1 MTQAFNLSQLANN
14 LNTSGQ
20 LDATDGLTGA
30 VPVANGGTGQT
41 TYSNGQLLIGNGTGL
56 TKANIT
62 AGSGISVTNGSGSI
76 TIASSGGGVTSL
88 NGQTGAIT
96 NTNLNAIGSVS
107 ACLYAVSGTTTLN
120 TALFLNADTTV
131 AGSSLRNTVAN
142 NTDYT
147 AVVGYQ
153 RLNSTAYGGGGSGLS
168 GTWRTMGK
176 QVYFFNFNQGC
187 GNYMAVWVSTILMV
201 RVS

>member
-14 LNTSGQ
+14 LNSSGQ

-56 TKANIT
+56 TKATIT

-96 NTNLNAIGSVS
+96 NTDFGAIGSYVIAGEDNFTGGLERS
-107 ACLYAVSGTTTLN
+107 TNS
-120 TALFLNADTTV
+120 TV
-131 AGSSLRNTVAN
+131 AGSSLIRSTTVTLTSGISSAQFAGSYIQNTL
-142 NTDYT
+142 YT
-147 AVVGYQ
+147 S
-153 RLNSTAYGGGGSGLS
+153 LGLS
-168 GTWRTMGK
+168 GTWRRMTRSYQNGGANSSANL
-176 QVYFFNFNQGC
+176 Y
-187 GNYMAVWVSTILMV
+187 V
-201 RVS
+201 RIS